1 MILSPFI
8 PKPAQLLRVRNY
20 QSIPL
25 RDKWELPKMPG
36 VYYCLRGW
44 KVLYIGKSTN
54 IHARWNSYQFG
65 PHHKLDELI
74 QINDSIGDIDL
85 HYCEWS
91 EPLIGFIEAVEI
103 GRFKPPMNKRYERV
117 WDNVNLPVIGFVL
130 KSLGSQILM
139 ALLSSAVI
147 WLLLY
152 HLVFAG

>member
-25 RDKWELPKMPG
+25 RDKWELPKVPG
-36 VYYCLRGW
+36 VYYAVRGW
-44 KVLYIGKSTN
+44 RILYIGKSTN

-74 QINDSIGDIDL
+74 QVNDSIGDIDL
-85 HYCEWS
+85 HYCEWA

-103 GRFKPPMNKRYERV
+103 GRFKPSMNKRAESV
-117 WDNVNLPVIGFVL
+117 WDNVNLVVIGFCL
-130 KSLGSQILM
+130 KYFCTEALM
-139 ALLSSAVI
+139 TALAIGVI
-147 WLLLY
+147 GLLAY
-152 HLVFAG
+152 HFAF